1 MSNSESWTAVLSP
14 ITLAAV
20 QAEATGAHAK
30 HGEHSMLGAAVTES
44 DRLAILTEEVG
55 EVAREL
61 NEDRL
66 GNLDGD
72 WKIRRVKELIQVAAM
87 ALTWVEHL
95 EGNLWCF
102 ISSSPVSARSPP
114 VSCWVS
120 LSCASS
126 GAGDDRRP
134 GPGRPPGPYAR

>member
-1 MSNSESWTAVLSP
+1 MTSTHLVLSDL
-14 ITLAAV
+14 TLNAV
-20 QAEATGAHAK
+20 QAEATKAYLR
-30 HGEHSMLGAAVTES
+30 HGDHSMLGAAVTES

-72 WKIRRVKELIQVAAM
+72 DWRDRRVKELLQVAAM

-95 EGNLWCF
+95 EGD
-102 ISSSPVSARSPP
+102 AR
-114 VSCWVS
+114 
-120 LSCASS
+120 
-126 GAGDDRRP
+126 
-134 GPGRPPGPYAR
+134 

>member
-1 MSNSESWTAVLSP
+1 MPLVLSGL
-14 ITLAAV
+14 TLSAV
-20 QAEATGAHAK
+20 QAEATAAHAK
-30 HGEHSMLGAAVTES
+30 HGDHSMLGAAVTES

-72 WKIRRVKELIQVAAM
+72 WRDRRVKKLIQAAAM

-95 EGNLWCF
+95 EGTPMHLRTD
-102 ISSSPVSARSPP
+102 V
-114 VSCWVS
+114 
-120 LSCASS
+120 
-126 GAGDDRRP
+126 
-134 GPGRPPGPYAR
+134 

>member
-1 MSNSESWTAVLSP
+1 MSGMRRNAEWLVLSP
-14 ITLAAV
+14 ITLSAV

-30 HGEHSMLGAAVTES
+30 HGEHSMLGVAVTES

-66 GNLDGD
+66 GNLGDD

-95 EGNLWCF
+95 EGGVTDPDPPF
-102 ISSSPVSARSPP
+102 IS
-114 VSCWVS
+114 
-120 LSCASS
+120 
-126 GAGDDRRP
+126 GITG
-134 GPGRPPGPYAR
+134 

>member
-20 QAEATGAHAK
+20 QAEATGVHAK

-95 EGNLWCF
+95 EGNLLLHLVLTGVGSF
-102 ISSSPVSARSPP
+102 A
-114 VSCWVS
+114 
-120 LSCASS
+120 
-126 GAGDDRRP
+126 AGLLLGIAVVRIVRRR
-134 GPGRPPGPYAR
+134 G